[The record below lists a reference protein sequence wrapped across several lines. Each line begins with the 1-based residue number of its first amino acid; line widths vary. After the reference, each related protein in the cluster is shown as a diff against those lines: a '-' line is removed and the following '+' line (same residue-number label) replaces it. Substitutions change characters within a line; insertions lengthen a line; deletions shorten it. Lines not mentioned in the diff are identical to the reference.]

1 MWLISYLPLLPL
13 KVRLNHCFRVANQA
27 ANSLASIG
35 NSQLEA
41 FVYYIMPP
49 MFMLDILSFDNANSS
64 ASNVNAATETY
75 VMTETRSF
83 LG

>member
-1 MWLISYLPLLPL
+1 M
-13 KVRLNHCFRVANQA
+13 
-27 ANSLASIG
+27 
-35 NSQLEA
+35 
-41 FVYYIMPP
+41 YYIMPP

-64 ASNVNAATETY
+64 ASNVNVATETY